1 MPRNV
6 RENQVRLMSIIYPS
20 SFTPNYALVWGVN
33 VLRGLGEE
41 QIGKEKE
48 REEEG

>member
-1 MPRNV
+1 
-6 RENQVRLMSIIYPS
+6 MSIIYPS
-20 SFTPNYALVWGVN
+20 SFTPNYGQVWGVN
-33 VLRGLGEE
+33 VLRGLGKE